1 MGEPTPGR
9 AWPDERIDAAF
20 AALRSADAPLDL
32 THRVTASLDRTRWRR
47 ADPWLRRR
55 LPIGGVLATAAVLVL
70 AVVVGSAWLRTA
82 PSGGGSA
89 FFTVRP
95 GADGLDVFDARSF
108 RFTYPAGWAAVDA
121 EVAFSGGSALAVLG
135 TMPIDASCGTP
146 HVDINCVYQAPL
158 DPGTVRV
165 IVGTAGYRGGT
176 IFDQPDATN
185 GMTTRR
191 EVAGMPAILDDVQVA
206 GSFYREDLN
215 LAWQIGM
222 PGSISNVVT
231 IDILA
236 RDPGSADVRSAA
248 TALIASFAFTPAP
261 QPLAPAS
268 GPHLGRLA
276 ISLADLGFRKG
287 FGQTAGD
294 NQYSCQPSLPD
305 TTRTTMITFGPGG
318 PLGGEVPVTCSWTV
332 TAAGTAYW
340 RITLHVD
347 WTVADQSG
355 RYTEDDWIDGA
366 GSVAGTVAGGAAP
379 PQVGA
384 LPSPSG

>member
-1 MGEPTPGR
+1 MGEMTPGR

-20 AALRSADAPLDL
+20 ATLRTTDAPPDL
-32 THRVTASLDRTRWRR
+32 ARRVTGALDRGKWRR
-47 ADPWLRRR
+47 ADPWWRRPLR
-55 LPIGGVLATAAVLVL
+55 IGGVLATAAVLVL
-70 AVVVGSAWLRTA
+70 AVVAGSAWLRGA
-82 PSGGGSA
+82 PGGGGSA
-89 FFTVRP
+89 FFAVRP
-95 GADGLDVFDARSF
+95 GPDGLDVFDAHSF

-121 EVAFSGGSALAVLG
+121 EAAFSGGSALAVLG
-135 TMPIDASCGTP
+135 TMSIDASCGTP

-165 IVGTAGYRGGT
+165 VVGTAGYRGGT
-176 IFDQPDATN
+176 VFDQPDATN
-185 GMTTRR
+185 GTTTRR
-191 EVAGMPAILDDVQVA
+191 EVAGMPAILDDLQVA
-206 GSFYREDLN
+206 GSFYREDLD

-248 TALIASFAFTPAP
+248 TALIDSFAFTPAP
-261 QPLAPAS
+261 QPLASGS
-268 GPHLGRLA
+268 GPHLGHLA
-276 ISLADLGFRKG
+276 IALADQGFRKG
-287 FGQTAGD
+287 YGQTTGD

-305 TTRTTMITFGPGG
+305 ATRTTTITFGPGG
-318 PLGGEVPVTCSWTV
+318 ALGGEVPVTCSWTV

-347 WTVADQSG
+347 WTVAGHSG

-366 GSVAGTVAGGAAP
+366 GSVAGTVAGGAVP
-379 PQVGA
+379 PQVGTV
-384 LPSPSG
+384 PSPSG